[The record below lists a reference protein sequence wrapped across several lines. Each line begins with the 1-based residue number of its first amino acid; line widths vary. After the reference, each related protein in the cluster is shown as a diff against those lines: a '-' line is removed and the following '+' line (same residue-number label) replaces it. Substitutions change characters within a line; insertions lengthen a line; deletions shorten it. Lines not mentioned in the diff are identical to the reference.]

1 MFSPPS
7 SGVWLADAVMA
18 GAFCMNQSRNP
29 DMFSADKLSLELTV
43 TRSSPLGGA
52 FSDCPSLV
60 FLTESDEV
68 TKTNRRPFSSASVIA
83 SISEIA
89 FGASPWSGRLITE
102 PFFRPSSARSS
113 SKSASPLLLSQ
124 KRNRESASGT
134 TPEALYTR
142 SPFISSKGM
151 GVIVW
156 VFDCA
161 LSRCDGV
168 GGAATPWRRPNA
180 IVAAPTSISA
190 TAHNKMRRRSPGLR
204 SVSDDS
210 LDFIGDKLPGSAN
223 KGQKAYCL
231 LPGRG

>member
-1 MFSPPS
+1 
-7 SGVWLADAVMA
+7 
-18 GAFCMNQSRNP
+18 MNQSRNP
-29 DMFSADKLSLELTV
+29 GRFSADKLSSELTV
-43 TRSSPLGGA
+43 TRNSPLDGT
-52 FSDCPSLV
+52 FSDCPSLL
-60 FLTESDEV
+60 FFTENDEV
-68 TKTNRRPFSSASVIA
+68 TKTNRCPFSSAIVIA
-83 SISEIA
+83 SISAIA
-89 FGASPWSGRLITE
+89 LGASPCSGRLITG

-124 KRNRESASGT
+124 KRNRESSSGT

-161 LSRCDGV
+161 SSRRDGA
-168 GGAATPWRRPNA
+168 GGAAPPWRRPNA

-190 TAHNKMRRRSPGLR
+190 TAHKKMRRRSPGLR

-223 KGQKAYCL
+223 KGQNAFCL

>member
-7 SGVWLADAVMA
+7 SGVWLADAVTA

-29 DMFSADKLSLELTV
+29 DMFSADKLSSELTV
-43 TRSSPLGGA
+43 TRSRPLGGT

-83 SISEIA
+83 SISEIDL
-89 FGASPWSGRLITE
+89 GSSPWSGRLITG

-113 SKSASPLLLSQ
+113 SNSASPLLLSQ
-124 KRNRESASGT
+124 KRNRESSSGT
-134 TPEALYTR
+134 TPEALYAR

-161 LSRCDGV
+161 PSRGDGA
-168 GGAATPWRRPNA
+168 GGAAPPWCWPNA
-180 IVAAPTSISA
+180 IVAAPTSASA
-190 TAHNKMRRRSPGLR
+190 TEHKKMRGRTAGLR

-223 KGQKAYCL
+223 KGQKAFCL
-231 LPGRG
+231 LSGRG